1 MHVKHDG
8 TDLNIARERKLSFA
22 EVQHV
27 EGLPG
32 PVMPET
38 AAGGHPINFLLIVAC
53 LAFGSSSFLFGFDN
67 NVIGPIVA
75 LRPFV
80 SLACLKKHYAFPK
93 PPCRYRVDND
103 FL

>member
-1 MHVKHDG
+1 MSFDHEKE
-8 TDLNIARERKLSFA
+8 TSNTFRERKLSYA

-27 EGLPG
+27 DGVPG

-38 AAGGHPINFLLIVAC
+38 ETNGHPINFLLIIAC
-53 LAFGSSSFLFGFDN
+53 VTFGCSSFLFGFDN

-80 SLACLKKHYAFPK
+80 SDLCVIL
-93 PPCRYRVDND
+93 CQ
-103 FL
+103 

>member
-1 MHVKHDG
+1 MPVEHDG
-8 TDLNIARERKLSFA
+8 MDFNIARERKLSFA
-22 EVQHV
+22 EVQYV

-38 AAGGHPINFLLIVAC
+38 VTSGRPVNFLLTVAC
-53 LAFGSSSFLFGFDN
+53 LAFGCSSFLFGFDN

-80 SLACLKKHYAFPK
+80 S
-93 PPCRYRVDND
+93 
-103 FL
+103 